1 MKNTPNY
8 ASASVNMGQEPASI
22 ISRTHSNNRRLQAG
36 GIPRTGRL
44 TTTWRIGKSL
54 PNVPSYGVLSFG
66 TCSISG
72 QLIVRKATV
81 RVSTIKGLVTFDR
94 KVRKDAF
101 YFYKANWNK
110 QEPMIYLA
118 EKRCRLRYQ
127 PEQTFM
133 AFTTAPE
140 AELFVNGVSCGKQ
153 KADTYS
159 TVVWQ
164 KMSNSPRERIPFM

>member
-1 MKNTPNY
+1 
-8 ASASVNMGQEPASI
+8 MGQEPASI

-36 GIPRTGRL
+36 GIPRTGGL

-54 PNVPSYGVLSFG
+54 PNVPSYGVLFVWNMFDFG
-66 TCSISG
+66 AAHRTEGDRPGIND
-72 QLIVRKATV
+72 
-81 RVSTIKGLVTFDR
+81 KGLVTFDR

-118 EKRCRLRYQ
+118 GKRCRLRYQ

-133 AFTTAPE
+133 LHHCPGSRTICKRYQ
-140 AELFVNGVSCGKQ
+140 L
-153 KADTYS
+153 
-159 TVVWQ
+159 W
-164 KMSNSPRERIPFM
+164 